1 MNCLVIYDIP
11 DDRVRGKVAD
21 ACLDYGLDR
30 LQYSAF
36 HGDISR
42 NLQNELFKKIRK
54 LLGKRPGNIQLIP
67 VCETDWAQRLIT
79 HVQRPAEQKEAAL

>member
-1 MNCLVIYDIP
+1 MNCLVIYDIV
-11 DDRVRGKVAD
+11 DDRIRAKVAD

-42 NLQNELFKKIRK
+42 NHQDELFKKLSK
-54 LLGKRPGNIQLIP
+54 LLGKRPGNIQLIAI
-67 VCETDWAQRLIT
+67 CETDWTGRRIKAGA
-79 HVQRPAEQKEAAL
+79 PA